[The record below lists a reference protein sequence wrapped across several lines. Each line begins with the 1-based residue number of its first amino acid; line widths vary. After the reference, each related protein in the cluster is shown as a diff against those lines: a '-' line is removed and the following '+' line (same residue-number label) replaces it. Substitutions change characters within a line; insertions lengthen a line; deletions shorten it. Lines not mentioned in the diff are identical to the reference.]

1 MSQPECSYHITTITV
16 KINYLS
22 QEGFDKLNDE
32 LRDLK
37 TRGRRE
43 IAAKIDE
50 ARSHG
55 DLSENAEYEAAKEEQ
70 AYMEKRISELENAMS
85 NARVLDEKNVDAS
98 KVHVLSTVTVLNT
111 KTSKEMK
118 YTLVSPSEADF
129 SLNKISMESPIGAS
143 LMGKAIGDVVSVTV
157 PAGVLEFEVKKIERS

>member
-1 MSQPECSYHITTITV
+1 V

-22 QEGFDKLNDE
+22 QEGYDRLTDE

-37 TRGRRE
+37 TRGRRD

-70 AYMEKRISELENAMS
+70 AYMEKRISELEQSLS
-85 NARVLDEKNVDAS
+85 NARVLDDKNVDS
-98 KVHVLSTVTVLNT
+98 TKVLILCTATVLN
-111 KTSKEMK
+111 KKSGKEMK

-129 SLNKISMESPIGAS
+129 NLGKISIESPIGSA
-143 LMGKAIGDVVSVTV
+143 LMGKSIGDIVKVTV
-157 PAGVLEFEVKKIERS
+157 PAGILELEIKNIER

>member
-1 MSQPECSYHITTITV
+1 V
-16 KINYLS
+16 KFNYLS
-22 QEGFDKLNDE
+22 QEGFDKLSEE

-43 IAAKIDE
+43 VAQKIDE

-70 AYMEKRISELENAMS
+70 AYMEKRISELENALAH
-85 NARVLDEKNVDAS
+85 ARVLDEKLVDLS
-98 KVHVLSTVTVLNT
+98 KVHILCTVTVFNR
-111 KTSKEMK
+111 KSQKEVK

-129 SLNKISMESPIGAS
+129 NLAKISIESPIGSA
-143 LMGKAIGDVVSVTV
+143 LMGKKIGDVVNVKV
-157 PAGVLEFEVKKIERS
+157 PAGTLELEVRDIGR

>member
-1 MSQPECSYHITTITV
+1 M

-22 QEGFDKLNDE
+22 QEGFDKLTEE

-37 TRGRRE
+37 TRGRKD

-70 AYMEKRISELENAMS
+70 AYMEKRISELETALA
-85 NARVLDEKNVDAS
+85 NARVLDDKNLDMS
-98 KVHVLSTVTVLNT
+98 KVTVLSTVTVLNKNT
-111 KTSKEMK
+111 GKEMK
-118 YTLVSPSEADF
+118 YTLVSPQEADF
-129 SLNKISMESPIGAS
+129 NQGKISIESPIGAA
-143 LMGKAIGDVVSVTV
+143 LMGFSIGDIVKAQV
-157 PAGVLEFEVKKIERS
+157 PVGVLELEIKNIER

>member
-1 MSQPECSYHITTITV
+1 M

-22 QEGFDKLNDE
+22 QEGFDKLNEE

-70 AYMEKRISELENAMS
+70 AYMEKRISELENAMAH
-85 NARVLDEKNVDAS
+85 ARVLDDKNVDTS
-98 KVHVLSTVTVLNT
+98 KVTVLSTVTVLNK
-111 KTSKEMK
+111 KTSKKMK
-118 YTLVSPSEADF
+118 YTLVSPQEADF
-129 SLNKISMESPIGAS
+129 DLGKISIESPIGAA
-143 LMGKAIGDVVSVTV
+143 LIGNSISDIVNINV
-157 PAGVLEFEVKKIERS
+157 PAGVLELEIINIER